1 MRDKIKTRVLST
13 WTEAESSQPLESMIA
28 KQKYLVG
35 VVLCRKTLNFCRL
48 FPIKVLEHCV
58 SPPESFS
65 SACRVKARNIVPK
78 TWKKRQC

>member
-13 WTEAESSQPLESMIA
+13 WTKAESSQPLESMIA

-35 VVLCRKTLNFCRL
+35 VVLCSKTLNFCRL

-58 SPPESFS
+58 TPQESFS
-65 SACRVKARNIVPK
+65 SASRVKARYTVPK
-78 TWKKRQC
+78 VRMKRQC